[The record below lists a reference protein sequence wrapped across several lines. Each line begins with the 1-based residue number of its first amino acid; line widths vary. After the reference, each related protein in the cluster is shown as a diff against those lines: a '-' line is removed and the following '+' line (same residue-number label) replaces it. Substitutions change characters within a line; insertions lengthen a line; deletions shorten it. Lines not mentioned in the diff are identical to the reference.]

1 MGGLSTGWTDN
12 WSYDGFML
20 VLCKPVRPISRHTR
34 VGLKS
39 SRLKEDVNGVKL
51 DGKQCE
57 RGDEDV
63 VDGSQPD
70 RAACEKSAEQLKYPY
85 YSYVNGQ
92 TCTSIGTC
100 KKTVRLRANISNQSA
115 LS

>member
-1 MGGLSTGWTDN
+1 MSTCWFCVDPYHGQ
-12 WSYDGFML
+12 
-20 VLCKPVRPISRHTR
+20 PISRHAR

-39 SRLKEDVNGVKL
+39 SKLEL

-63 VDGSQPD
+63 VHDSQAD
-70 RAACEKSAEQLKYPY
+70 RAACEKSAGQLKYPY

-92 TCTSIGTC
+92 TCTSTGICTN
-100 KKTVRLRANISNQSA
+100 TVRLRDNISNQSA

>member
-1 MGGLSTGWTDN
+1 MSSCW
-12 WSYDGFML
+12 FC
-20 VLCKPVRPISRHTR
+20 VKPVQPISRHTR

-39 SRLKEDVNGVKL
+39 SKLEL

-63 VDGSQPD
+63 VDGSQAD